1 MSEKLSKLNKISRYQ
16 PEPEVLIRDFLLKQ
30 SVEFLV
36 EQLINQIQRD
46 DILFRNLYLK
56 AERASGVLEDVT
68 SFRKAIDH
76 AARIDD
82 FIGWREAGD
91 FASGLHEIA
100 NSLEELMSPASAG
113 DLVDLT
119 EYFIVRL
126 DKSLESVDDSS
137 GEVGGVLRRLESLH
151 LEACILA
158 KPEPV
163 ELAERLFH
171 YEMTL
176 SFDSFYDSL
185 NKYQDVFGESGCAHY
200 RVLAEK
206 QWEQIKP
213 IKADDKNRTPDNG
226 RRFRITKIMETLA
239 NMSGDIN
246 ALVAIKSRDLSM
258 PYHYLS
264 IAEIFQKAGQIEHA
278 LEWAEKGLKEF
289 PGRQDN
295 RIRDFLAFE
304 YIKCERTAEAEQLV
318 WVQFEE
324 KPELAQFCKL
334 HDLGK
339 NLGNWT
345 SLRERA
351 LSSLESTVVIK
362 ANTITR
368 WHPQPTQPDWSQ
380 RIEIAIWENDLET
393 AWQFSQMGDCSRR
406 TLLSL
411 AEKLEKHQPNNAA
424 SLYCKII
431 PSIVDET
438 NNQAYQEAIRYLE
451 KLGGIFCSLNK
462 TEELAK
468 FVESLRIRFKAK
480 RNFIKLLDEFS
491 RRH

>member
-1 MSEKLSKLNKISRYQ
+1 
-16 PEPEVLIRDFLLKQ
+16 
-30 SVEFLV
+30 
-36 EQLINQIQRD
+36 
-46 DILFRNLYLK
+46 
-56 AERASGVLEDVT
+56 
-68 SFRKAIDH
+68 
-76 AARIDD
+76 
-82 FIGWREAGD
+82 
-91 FASGLHEIA
+91 
-100 NSLEELMSPASAG
+100 
-113 DLVDLT
+113 
-119 EYFIVRL
+119 
-126 DKSLESVDDSS
+126 
-137 GEVGGVLRRLESLH
+137 
-151 LEACILA
+151 
-158 KPEPV
+158 
-163 ELAERLFH
+163 
-171 YEMTL
+171 MTL

-185 NKYQDVFGESGCAHY
+185 NKYQDVFGETGCAHY
-200 RVLAEK
+200 RVPAEK
-206 QWEQIKP
+206 QWEEIKP
-213 IKADDKNRTPDNG
+213 VNANDKNRTADNG

-264 IAEIFQKAGQIEHA
+264 IAEIFQKAGKIEHA

-295 RIRDFLAFE
+295 RVRDFLASE

-345 SLRERA
+345 ALRERA
-351 LSSLESTVVIK
+351 LSSLENTVVIK

-380 RIEIAIWENDLET
+380 WIEIAIWENDLET
-393 AWQFSQMGDCSRR
+393 AWQFSHMGNCSRR

-424 SLYCKII
+424 NLYYKII

-438 NNQAYQEAIRYLE
+438 NNQAYLEAVRYLE
-451 KLGGIFCSLNK
+451 KLGVIFRALDK
-462 TEELAK
+462 TQELAK

-491 RRH
+491 RRL

>member
-1 MSEKLSKLNKISRYQ
+1 MSEKLSKLNKISPYQ
-16 PEPEVLIRDFLLKQ
+16 PEPEVLIREFLLKQ
-30 SVEFLV
+30 STEFLV
-36 EQLINQIQRD
+36 EQLMNQIQRD

-91 FASGLHEIA
+91 FASGLHEII
-100 NSLEELMSPASAG
+100 NSLEELKTPESAE
-113 DLVDLT
+113 DLVDLA
-119 EYFIVRL
+119 EYFIVSL
-126 DKSLESVDDSS
+126 DKSLESVDDSN
-137 GEVGGVLRRLESLH
+137 GEVGEVLRRLENLH
-151 LEACILA
+151 LDACILA
-158 KPEPV
+158 KPEPL

-171 YEMTL
+171 YEMTM

-185 NKYQDVFGESGCAHY
+185 NKYQDVLGENGGAHY

-213 IKADDKNRTPDNG
+213 VNADDKNRTSDNG

-258 PYHYLS
+258 PYHYLT
-264 IAEIFQKAGQIEHA
+264 IAEIFQKAGQTEQA
-278 LEWAEKGLKEF
+278 LEWAERGLKEF
-289 PGRQDN
+289 PGHQDN
-295 RIRDFLAFE
+295 RVRDFLASE

-339 NLGNWT
+339 KLGNWT
-345 SLRERA
+345 ALRERA
-351 LSSLESTVVIK
+351 LSSLENTVVMK
-362 ANTITR
+362 ASTITR

-393 AWQFSQMGDCSRR
+393 AWQFSQMGDCRRR

-411 AEKLEKHQPNNAA
+411 AEKLEKHQSNNAA
-424 SLYCKII
+424 SLYCIII

-438 NNQAYQEAIRYLE
+438 NNQAYREAVRYLS
-451 KLGGIFCSLNK
+451 KLGGIYRSLDK
-462 TEELAK
+462 TEEFAK
-468 FVESLRIRFKAK
+468 FVASLRIRFKAK
-480 RNFIKLLDEFS
+480 RNFIKLLDES
-491 RRH
+491 SKRP